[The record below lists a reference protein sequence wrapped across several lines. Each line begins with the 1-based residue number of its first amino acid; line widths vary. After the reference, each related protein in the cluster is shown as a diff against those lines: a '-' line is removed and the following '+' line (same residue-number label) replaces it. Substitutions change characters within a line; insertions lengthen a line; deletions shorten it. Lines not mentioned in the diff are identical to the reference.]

1 MVVYSLILEVQSD
14 IDKLSSMMSL
24 PVSLK
29 NIDPILEI
37 LTQHQLSDTK
47 VHISVLHLCGQM
59 LGSLEGVQILKFYWF
74 LHISCSCLLYMECG
88 NHFLAFF
95 CPFSDGCHSNTRRHT
110 LFLKTGTLYLCI
122 FSYSKQVSYYFCWCL
137 LGVSCMLEYGNGYL
151 DH

>member
-29 NIDPILEI
+29 NTDPILEI

-74 LHISCSCLLYMECG
+74 LHISCSCLLYMVCG

-95 CPFSDGCHSNTRRHT
+95 CPF
-110 LFLKTGTLYLCI
+110 
-122 FSYSKQVSYYFCWCL
+122 
-137 LGVSCMLEYGNGYL
+137 
-151 DH
+151 